1 MNTVSKSFYQDLRN
15 ARNGQKEDS
24 KPVSITRLTKS
35 GKPSKMADDT
45 KRFHTVEEAQAYIER
60 IARLNPGRD
69 ILYVFNQ

>member
-1 MNTVSKSFYQDLRN
+1 MNTVSKSFYQDLRS
-15 ARNGQKEDS
+15 ARSAQAEAS

-60 IARLNPGRD
+60 IVSLNPGRD
-69 ILYVFNQ
+69 IRYIFNQ